1 MIHTASMRR
10 FAALLLLYSCATPV
24 DEPLV
29 PPERGPMV
37 YRKPDCPS
45 APRIA
50 VRRPSG
56 SLDAPV
62 QLATAASGIA
72 EGALV
77 VTHGGA
83 GSPPELKDG
92 PQAAADAAL
101 ALLLQNRPALEA
113 AIESTAH
120 LEDDPRF
127 NAGTGANIRLDG
139 KTIQMDAALMTHD
152 GDFAAVAVIE
162 RVRNPI
168 RAARLV
174 LDSPHVLLAG
184 EGATRFAHKMGLADA
199 VPVSEDARQKYT
211 DRMKY
216 LERLSKRPGRKID
229 WASYWNFPN
238 EIPEEMKA
246 WAEHGDTVGTVTRD
260 REGGFA
266 ATLSTGGTSV
276 TLYGRVGDVP
286 VYGAG
291 LFAGAF
297 GAVACTGKGEEII
310 KHALARTVYEAIASG
325 TPAAKVLSRVV
336 REFPADTSVGLIAV
350 DRFGWA
356 VASNRAMAYGMASEQ
371 REEQ

>member
-1 MIHTASMRR
+1 
-10 FAALLLLYSCATPV
+10 
-24 DEPLV
+24 
-29 PPERGPMV
+29 MV
-37 YRKPDCPS
+37 YRKPDCPDT
-45 APRIA
+45 PRVA

-62 QLATAASGIA
+62 KLLTFASGTTD
-72 EGALV
+72 GALA

-83 GSPPELKDG
+83 GSPPELRDG
-92 PQAAADAAL
+92 PQAAADASL

-113 AIESTAH
+113 AIEGTVQ

-139 KTIQMDAALMTHD
+139 QTIQMDAALMTHD

-162 RVRNPI
+162 RVKNPI

-174 LDSPHVLLAG
+174 LDSPHVLMAG
-184 EGATRFAHKMGLADA
+184 EGATRFAHKMGLPDV
-199 VPVSEDARQKYT
+199 VPVSKDAQRKYAE
-211 DRMKY
+211 RMAQ
-216 LERLSKRPGRKID
+216 LEALAKQPGRQVD
-229 WASYWNFPN
+229 WKAYWNFPN
-238 EIPEEMKA
+238 EMPPEMKA
-246 WAEHGDTVGTVTRD
+246 WAEHGDTVGTVVRD
-260 REGGFA
+260 RDGVFA

-291 LFAGAF
+291 LFAGAH

-310 KHALARTVYEAIASG
+310 KHALARAVYEAMASG
-325 TPAAKVLSRVV
+325 TPAGKVLSRVV
-336 REFPADTSVGLIAV
+336 REFPPDASVGLIAV

-356 VASNRAMAYGMASEQ
+356 VASNRAMAYGIAAEQ